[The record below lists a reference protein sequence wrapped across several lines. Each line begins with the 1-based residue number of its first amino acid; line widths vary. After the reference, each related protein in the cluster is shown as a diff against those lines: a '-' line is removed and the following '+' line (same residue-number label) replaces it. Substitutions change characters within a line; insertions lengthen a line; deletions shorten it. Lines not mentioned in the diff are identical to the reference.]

1 MGAGGREERVVGVA
15 AMQFSCTNDLET
27 NVSKAERYLPT
38 YQCHPLHCLTISL
51 NAAMPMLEY
60 NSLPGMHTSNWGR
73 FHRILTHIGVLGLLQ
88 SPAML
93 KAVFPSLTR

>member
-38 YQCHPLHCLTISL
+38 YLPMPL
-51 NAAMPMLEY
+51 
-60 NSLPGMHTSNWGR
+60 
-73 FHRILTHIGVLGLLQ
+73 
-88 SPAML
+88 
-93 KAVFPSLTR
+93 PSLSCHLSIQQC